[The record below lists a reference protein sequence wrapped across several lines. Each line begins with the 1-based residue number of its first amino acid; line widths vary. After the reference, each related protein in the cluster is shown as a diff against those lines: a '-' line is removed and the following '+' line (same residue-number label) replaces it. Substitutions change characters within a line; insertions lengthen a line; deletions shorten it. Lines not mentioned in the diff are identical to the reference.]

1 MKMKLDKKYILA
13 SQLDDI
19 KQAAKEFK
27 EMFTDGDLKMVAIDQ
42 LGINGLWGQDIVY
55 CNVEAYAASYDLP
68 TTASFSVDMMV
79 EGYNAIYKIRYC
91 CKIDYSCERFLKV
104 NTDPG
109 MYSIKTFN
117 AA

>member
-1 MKMKLDKKYILA
+1 MKMKLDKNYILA

-42 LGINGLWGQDIVY
+42 LGIDGLWGQDIVY

-68 TTASFSVDMMV
+68 TTSAFTVEMMV
-79 EGYNAIYKIRYC
+79 DGYHTIYKIRYC
-91 CKIDYSCERFLKV
+91 CVVDYSCEHFLRV
-104 NTDPG
+104 NTDPVT
-109 MYSIKTFN
+109 YSIKTFR